1 MCHGIQIMPNECMQ
15 HWMSFD
21 SVHDMIQRQLPLEFM
36 FLNNFKPSKNAHDG
50 YESGSEDDT
59 QKMEFWDI
67 VC

>member
-1 MCHGIQIMPNECMQ
+1 MCHGIHIMPNECMQ
-15 HWMSFD
+15 LWMSFD
-21 SVHDMIQRQLPLEFM
+21 YVHDMIQRQVPLEFM
-36 FLNNFKPSKNAHDG
+36 FLNNFKPSKTANDG

>member
-1 MCHGIQIMPNECMQ
+1 
-15 HWMSFD
+15 
-21 SVHDMIQRQLPLEFM
+21 M

-59 QKMEFWDI
+59 QKMGFWDI